1 MVVSAV
7 EKGAIIHKKKN
18 EDNRKSK
25 VELESFCK

>member
-7 EKGAIIHKKKN
+7 EKGAIIHKKNK
-18 EDNRKSK
+18 DNKKSK